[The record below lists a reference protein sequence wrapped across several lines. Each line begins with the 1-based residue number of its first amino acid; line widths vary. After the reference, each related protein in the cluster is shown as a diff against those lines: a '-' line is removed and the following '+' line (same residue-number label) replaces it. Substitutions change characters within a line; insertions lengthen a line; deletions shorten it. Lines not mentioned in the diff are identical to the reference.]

1 MQDNGTMSQWRVSV
15 AIVTGNHGNDSG
27 EEEEIGLGV
36 EGGETDQDW
45 TILGRDDKDES
56 YSDSRTLYRRID
68 EGNNL

>member
-1 MQDNGTMSQWRVSV
+1 M
-15 AIVTGNHGNDSG
+15 GNHGNDSG
-27 EEEEIGLGV
+27 EEEEIRV

-45 TILGRDDKDES
+45 TILEGRDDKDEKEES

>member
-1 MQDNGTMSQWRVSV
+1 M

-27 EEEEIGLGV
+27 EEEEIRA

-45 TILGRDDKDES
+45 TILEGRDDKDEKEES